1 MLPLRERDAAT
12 SAVSAMR
19 FGIAPPRPSPVSN
32 RMPDSDCMFPAR
44 VVRSEN
50 SPKAAS
56 EPTST
61 GLRPI
66 RSAIR
71 PPATAPSKSPA
82 PLAAKTMPNQN
93 GEAPNAA
100 RIPAAATPAACTSK
114 PSHIAA
120 RKQRDTVTRA
130 RRVLGIAGRLS
141 DIPRERRF
149 LALFFHLLTLN
160 DGASS
165 DTFIVPRNSDLDHSV
180 RSTYPSAAY
189 ISDQPR

>member
-1 MLPLRERDAAT
+1 
-12 SAVSAMR
+12 
-19 FGIAPPRPSPVSN
+19 
-32 RMPDSDCMFPAR
+32 
-44 VVRSEN
+44 
-50 SPKAAS
+50 
-56 EPTST
+56 
-61 GLRPI
+61 
-66 RSAIR
+66 
-71 PPATAPSKSPA
+71 
-82 PLAAKTMPNQN
+82 MPNQN

-120 RKQRDTVTRA
+120 RKQRDMVIRA
-130 RRVLGIAGRLS
+130 RRVLGTAGRLS
-141 DIPRERRF
+141 DMRRERRF
-149 LALFFHLLTLN
+149 LALFHLLTLN